1 MARKDESYEE
11 EECLCASGDLLFLTC
26 SGGSNVGQISNQ
38 AAVEL
43 AKEGRGRLFCL
54 AGIGAHLDTMILA
67 AKEKTLVAI
76 DGCPVQCAKKI
87 LDHAG
92 LETALS
98 VVITDFGIEKSPRLD
113 VEAADCEKV
122 LEKIWAKVK
131 RQLEE
136 EGKMATGKK
145 TQEMGGCDCQSEG

>member
-1 MARKDESYEE
+1 MAREDESCEE
-11 EECLCASGDLLFLTC
+11 EKCLCASGELLFLTC
-26 SGGSNVGQISNQ
+26 SGGSNVGQISNK

-67 AKEKTLVAI
+67 AKERKLVAI
-76 DGCPVQCAKKI
+76 DGCPIQCATKI

-92 LETALS
+92 LESALS
-98 VVITDFGIEKSPRLD
+98 VVVTDLGIEKSPRLE

-122 LEKIWAKVK
+122 VEKIKERLRV
-131 RQLEE
+131 
-136 EGKMATGKK
+136 
-145 TQEMGGCDCQSEG
+145 